1 MRYLDQN
8 YWMLKEERKKMIIQM
23 DSLLLIELL
32 HRVKPEMKPE
42 MKNKQKNAILDVF
55 HSMETKQKGKAR
67 SYYLSSIVFALQRTN
82 KRFNIS

>member
-8 YWMLKEERKKMIIQM
+8 YWMLKEEQMIIQM
-23 DSLLLIELL
+23 DLLLLIDLL
-32 HRVKPEMKPE
+32 HPVKPEMKPE

-67 SYYLSSIVFALQRTN
+67 SYYLPSIVFAFKRTN
-82 KRFNIS
+82 KS